1 MQQADAIDL
10 KILDLLQRDARL
22 SNQELADAVALSP
35 SACHRRVKALE
46 KNGLIAGYRAVLG
59 YRKLGFRVEA
69 FVELSLR
76 ELNEDAHQ
84 RIGAVVRS
92 MPEVVDAY
100 IVTGPSNYLLHVRV
114 RDLEEYSRFVIN
126 RLNNLDGVTKIHSRI
141 VLAPLDT
148 PEPAVPG

>member
-1 MQQADAIDL
+1 MQLDTIDL
-10 KILDLLQRDARL
+10 KLLDALQRNARL
-22 SNQELADAVALSP
+22 SNQELADIVALSS

-46 KNGLIAGYRAVLG
+46 KSGVIAGYRAIPG
-59 YRKLGFRVEA
+59 YKQLGFQVEA

-76 ELNEDAHQ
+76 EINEDSHR
-84 RIGAVVRS
+84 RISAAVNS

-126 RLNNLDGVTKIHSRI
+126 RLNVLDSVTRIHSGSI
-141 VLAPLDT
+141 HASC
-148 PEPAVPG
+148 